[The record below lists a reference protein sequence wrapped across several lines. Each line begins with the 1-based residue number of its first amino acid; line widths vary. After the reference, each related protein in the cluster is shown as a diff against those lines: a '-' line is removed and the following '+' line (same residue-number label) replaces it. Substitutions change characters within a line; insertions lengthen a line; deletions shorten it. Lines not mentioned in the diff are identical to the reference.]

1 MKNILIIISFVILFF
16 LILFGLYVAAFKI
29 FFSSPRLIKQTK
41 QLSRMIFQREVS
53 VADMSLSPFGTF
65 KVKDFSMAVRGG
77 FSAGAMI
84 KIGSVSSSV
93 DVLKLFRREII
104 INRFDVS
111 GVELNLNYENKRKFN
126 YDNFF
131 SNVKYIFMQSGAR
144 QGIIKTIELHRA
156 NIENANVYVM
166 TDYGKLEFKNI
177 KLETDILN
185 GASSF
190 DGSVSFDFS
199 YKGIN
204 ASAAFKF
211 SFNKTERIIYI
222 KDFVCK
228 DFMIS
233 ADGNINLL
241 DDGSAELEFVAKIN
255 KDSYARILKNIFN
268 TDFPFNE
275 IIRNPFDE
283 DIIINYPSDKKN
295 PKTMQKAGTYIHNTT
310 RL

>member
-1 MKNILIIISFVILFF
+1 MKNIFIIISFVILFF
-16 LILFGLYVAAFKI
+16 LILFGIYVAAFKM

-53 VADMSLSPFGTF
+53 VADISLSPFGAF
-65 KVKDFSMAVRGG
+65 KVKDFAMAARGG
-77 FSAGAMI
+77 FGAGTMI
-84 KIGSVSSSV
+84 KVDAVSSNT
-93 DVLKLFRREII
+93 DVLKLLRREII
-104 INRFDVS
+104 INKFDIN
-111 GVELNLNYENKRKFN
+111 GVDLNLNYANKRKFN

-131 SNVKYIFMQSGAR
+131 SNVKYIFMQNGAR
-144 QGIIKTIELHRA
+144 QGIIKNIELRRA

-177 KLETDILN
+177 KLETGSLN
-185 GASSF
+185 EANNF
-190 DGSVSFDFS
+190 DGGASFDFS

-204 ASAAFKF
+204 TSATFKF
-211 SFNKTERIIYI
+211 SFNKTERILYI

-233 ADGNINLL
+233 ADGNINFL
-241 DDGSAELEFVAKIN
+241 DDGSAELEFVARIN
-255 KDSYARILKNIFN
+255 KDSYVQILKNIFN

-275 IIRNPFDE
+275 VIKNPFDE

-295 PKTMQKAGTYIHNTT
+295 IKGMPKAS
-310 RL
+310 